1 MKTICALLLMLL
13 LHLGGARGAELPSP
27 WKVNKVTLAP
37 QTEEWKQK
45 LTASITELNQGKTFE
60 ISADVPLTRIDDY
73 FVSGNHL
80 AVMGEAGRAAAVVIF
95 DLKTREKTDWFYCY
109 QPQRISESR
118 IVYVEWY
125 PAHAAGIPK
134 DVILLYDLT
143 QSPANNRLSTARPM
157 PIPAPDIASPVT
169 VGIPIFPESNVL
181 QKSYKNSSNDAD
193 NTEYSLAH
201 TFLQMNSKRIIFIGA
216 KGKDYSSM
224 SDYLVIVDFLD
235 GVDDIALQ
243 RVEIPRNQ
251 LKSPGDN
258 PQFVEINGI
267 KAASVDSVRLYVPK
281 SKYGVEDVVLNLPPV
296 MHSSDK

>member
-1 MKTICALLLMLL
+1 MKMICAILLALVLQVD
-13 LHLGGARGAELPSP
+13 RAECKNTIQL
-27 WKVNKVTLAP
+27 WTVDHVTLVP
-37 QTEEWKQK
+37 HSEEWQQGF
-45 LTASITELNQGKTFE
+45 TASITETTHGETFE
-60 ISADVPLTRIDDY
+60 ISADVPLTRIDEY

-95 DLKTREKTDWFYCY
+95 DLETREKTDWFYCY

-125 PAHAAGIPK
+125 PAHAASTPK

-143 QSPANNRLSTARPM
+143 QSPAKNRLSTARPM
-157 PIPAPDIASPVT
+157 PIPAPEKASPVT
-169 VGIPIFPESNVL
+169 VGIPIFPEANFRH
-181 QKSYKNSSNDAD
+181 KSYRNSSDDAD
-193 NTEYSLAH
+193 NTEYSVAH
-201 TFLQMNSKRIIFIGA
+201 TFLQLNSKRIIFVGA

-243 RVEIPRNQ
+243 RIEIPRNQ

-258 PQFVEINGI
+258 PQFIEINGI
-267 KAASVDSVRLYVPK
+267 KAASGDSVRLYVPK
-281 SKYGVEDVVLNLPPV
+281 SKYGVEDVVLSLPPV
-296 MHSSDK
+296 IHSSDK